1 MQSVFR
7 SFKIQAPKKLI
18 IYGGMGKMFMDDNT
32 ADDSSLS
39 GSEEKVSQ
47 IYLGNVPWKASPED
61 ISMLLSSKA
70 NIRVKD
76 VRIVKEKNTGR
87 SRGFA
92 FVDIVNK
99 DPEAIIKTAP
109 ELVLQGRTLTVKY
122 ANARKEK
129 PLNSDY

>member
-1 MQSVFR
+1 
-7 SFKIQAPKKLI
+7 
-18 IYGGMGKMFMDDNT
+18 MFMEDNIVENN
-32 ADDSSLS
+32 SSS

-47 IYLGNVPWKASPED
+47 IYIGNVPWKASPED
-61 ISMLLSSKA
+61 ISMLLSSQA

-76 VRIVKEKNTGR
+76 VRIVKEKATGR

-99 DPEAIIKTAP
+99 DPETVIKSAP

-129 PLNSDY
+129 PLTTDY

>member
-1 MQSVFR
+1 MELETVENSPQETS
-7 SFKIQAPKKLI
+7 Q
-18 IYGGMGKMFMDDNT
+18 
-32 ADDSSLS
+32 
-39 GSEEKVSQ
+39 EKVAQ

-61 ISMLLSSKA
+61 ISMLLSTQA
-70 NIRVKD
+70 NLQVKD

-99 DPEAIIKTAP
+99 DPETVIKNAP

-129 PLNSDY
+129 IQEFNP

>member
-1 MQSVFR
+1 MELDVVENNSQEIS
-7 SFKIQAPKKLI
+7 Q
-18 IYGGMGKMFMDDNT
+18 
-32 ADDSSLS
+32 
-39 GSEEKVSQ
+39 EKVAQ

-61 ISMLLSSKA
+61 ISMLLSTQA
-70 NIRVKD
+70 NLQVKD
-76 VRIVKEKNTGR
+76 VRIVKEKDTGR

-99 DPEAIIKTAP
+99 DPEAVIKNAP

-129 PLNSDY
+129 SHEFNL